1 MDPHIVTWADRQSP
15 TWTVRFPR
23 PTATSHPYIDIA
35 RVQREWDAA
44 ETQRQQDL
52 ARITRPA

>member
-1 MDPHIVTWADRQSP
+1 MTWADRQSP
-15 TWTVRFPR
+15 TWTMRFPR

-44 ETQRQQDL
+44 ETQHHQDL